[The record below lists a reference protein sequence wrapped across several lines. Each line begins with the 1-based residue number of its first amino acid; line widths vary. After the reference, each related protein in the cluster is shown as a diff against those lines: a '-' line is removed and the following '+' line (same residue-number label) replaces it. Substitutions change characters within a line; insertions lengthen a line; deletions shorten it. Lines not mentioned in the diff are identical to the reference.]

1 MWIYHHLSNE
11 NGSLTY
17 QNGIEPPKY
26 EYFWLVYIADR
37 DSMNQTNKNDGHY
50 WKAEAILVWRQWR
63 ERERD
68 REGNLPDWIVFFW
81 EGAPRQPMILPKMCC
96 FVLGVVLSNCC
107 CGWMLQVTCSCGR
120 LDRSWVF
127 KEDSFYWHHISILW
141 YSIHVLMCGFSGSIP
156 VDKCIVT
163 LSNTFNPKHQIGSSI
178 AKSDPFLKPSFI
190 DCLQASLIPYNPA
203 ASLITIISF
212 SCSW

>member
-1 MWIYHHLSNE
+1 MGLNHQNMSISGWFTSLIGIVWTKQTKMMGTTERLRQFWSE
-11 NGSLTY
+11 GNG
-17 QNGIEPPKY
+17 
-26 EYFWLVYIADR
+26 
-37 DSMNQTNKNDGHY
+37 
-50 WKAEAILVWRQWR
+50 

-68 REGNLPDWIVFFW
+68 REGNLPDWIVFFG